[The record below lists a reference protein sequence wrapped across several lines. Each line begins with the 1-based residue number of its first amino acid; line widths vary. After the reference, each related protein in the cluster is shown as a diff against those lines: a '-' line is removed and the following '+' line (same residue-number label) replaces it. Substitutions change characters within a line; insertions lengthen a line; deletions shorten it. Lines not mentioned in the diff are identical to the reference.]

1 MTARRARLVAY
12 GICLFTAFLVWNGI
26 FGLLVSR
33 GEKQYLLDQ
42 ARHELR
48 LGPEASLPD
57 RMRGTVHSGVI
68 EATRWAVV
76 VFVLGASAVW
86 LAGRRGG
93 DDNAPAT
100 ARRRSTTEG
109 GTGG

>member
-1 MTARRARLVAY
+1 VTARRARTVAY
-12 GICLFTAFLVWNGI
+12 GLCLFTAVLVWNGI

-48 LGPEASLPD
+48 LGPEASLPE
-57 RMRGTVHSGVI
+57 RMRVTVRNGVV

-76 VFVLGASAVW
+76 VFALGATAVW
-86 LAGRRGG
+86 LAGRRAGEQSVG
-93 DDNAPAT
+93 DAADRPVLLDD
-100 ARRRSTTEG
+100 
-109 GTGG
+109 

>member
-1 MTARRARLVAY
+1 VNSTTRRRLVAY
-12 GICLFTAFLVWNGI
+12 GLCLFTAALVWNGI

-48 LGPEASLPD
+48 LGPEASLPE
-57 RMRGTVHSGVI
+57 RMRGTIRNGVV

-76 VFVLGASAVW
+76 VCGLGAAAVW
-86 LAGRRGG
+86 FASRRT
-93 DDNAPAT
+93 DDNAP
-100 ARRRSTTEG
+100 SEG
-109 GTGG
+109 GALLDD

>member
-1 MTARRARLVAY
+1 MRPSRQRVVVAHAL
-12 GICLFTAFLVWNGI
+12 CLFTAFLVWNGV

-42 ARHELR
+42 ARHELG

-57 RMRGTVHSGVI
+57 RMRNTIRAGAG

-76 VFVLGASAVW
+76 VFVLGAVSIRVA
-86 LAGRRGG
+86 RRRPE
-93 DDNAPAT
+93 DDNAPSRDGALLDD
-100 ARRRSTTEG
+100 
-109 GTGG
+109 

>member
-12 GICLFTAFLVWNGI
+12 GLCLFTACWSGTAI

-42 ARHELR
+42 ARHELG
-48 LGPEASLPD
+48 LGPEASLPE
-57 RMRGTVHSGVI
+57 RMRGTIRDGVV

-76 VFVLGASAVW
+76 VFVLGAVAVW
-86 LAGRRGG
+86 IAQATAE
-93 DDNAPAT
+93 DDNAPPT
-100 ARRRSTTEG
+100 
-109 GTGG
+109 